1 MIVKRYMRSRFEQIQ
16 IDITTT
22 HSEIHLYNRWC
33 FLYLPHRRLLA
44 LPLCLKVARGHH
56 PFRGSF
62 SLLNGNLNLSELQ
75 GFMKSLESL
84 RMWAVTWLGSANHQ
98 PCRVF
103 RKNCISGSKYIIIVI
118 IQTRVWTRQEG
129 KDCVRTNDFMFYV
142 TIVRIISECDFFF
155 FKPTCLVFRKPKIVY
170 RNANYWWRNYLAK

>member
-1 MIVKRYMRSRFEQIQ
+1 MLLIPSSSSSSCTTPMPKSGKRSSSISRF
-16 IDITTT
+16 
-22 HSEIHLYNRWC
+22 SS
-33 FLYLPHRRLLA
+33 
-44 LPLCLKVARGHH
+44 
-56 PFRGSF
+56 PFSMGIWISR
-62 SLLNGNLNLSELQ
+62 N
-75 GFMKSLESL
+75 
-84 RMWAVTWLGSANHQ
+84 
-98 PCRVF
+98 CRVLWRALKAYECELSRDSDQRITSHVVSF
-103 RKNCISGSKYIIIVI
+103 AKIAFPVLNISLFIKSSVI

>member
-1 MIVKRYMRSRFEQIQ
+1 MRSRFEQIQ

-75 GFMKSLESL
+75 GLRRALKAYECELSRDSDQRITSHVVSFAKIAFPVLNISLFIKSS
-84 RMWAVTWLGSANHQ
+84 
-98 PCRVF
+98 
-103 RKNCISGSKYIIIVI
+103 VI

>member
-1 MIVKRYMRSRFEQIQ
+1 MMLLIPSSSSSSCTTPMPKSGKRSSSISRF
-16 IDITTT
+16 
-22 HSEIHLYNRWC
+22 
-33 FLYLPHRRLLA
+33 F
-44 LPLCLKVARGHH
+44 H
-56 PFRGSF
+56 PSQWEF
-62 SLLNGNLNLSELQ
+62 
-75 GFMKSLESL
+75 ESL
-84 RMWAVTWLGSANHQ
+84 GTAGFYEELKAYECELSRDSDQRITSHVVSFAKIAFPVLI
-98 PCRVF
+98 
-103 RKNCISGSKYIIIVI
+103 ISLFIKSSVI

>member
-1 MIVKRYMRSRFEQIQ
+1 MRSRFEQIQ

-75 GFMKSLESL
+75 GFMKSLKAYECELSRDSDQRITSHVVSFAKIAFPVLNISL
-84 RMWAVTWLGSANHQ
+84 FIKS
-98 PCRVF
+98 
-103 RKNCISGSKYIIIVI
+103 SVI

>member
-1 MIVKRYMRSRFEQIQ
+1 MRSRFEQIQ

-22 HSEIHLYNRWC
+22 HSEIHLYNSWC

-56 PFRGSF
+56 PFRGSSPF
-62 SLLNGNLNLSELQ
+62 SMGIWISRN
-75 GFMKSLESL
+75 
-84 RMWAVTWLGSANHQ
+84 
-98 PCRVF
+98 CRVLWRALKAYECELSRDSDQRITSHVVSF
-103 RKNCISGSKYIIIVI
+103 AKIAFPVLNISLFIKSSVI

-142 TIVRIISECDFFF
+142 TIVRIISDCDFFF

-170 RNANYWWRNYLAK
+170 RNANYWWRNYLVK

>member
-1 MIVKRYMRSRFEQIQ
+1 MEMIVIRYMRSRFEQIQ

-22 HSEIHLYNRWC
+22 HSEIHSHNRWC

-103 RKNCISGSKYIIIVI
+103 RKNCISGSKYIIIYQI
-118 IQTRVWTRQEG
+118 ICHNTDESLNKTGR
-129 KDCVRTNDFMFYV
+129 
-142 TIVRIISECDFFF
+142 
-155 FKPTCLVFRKPKIVY
+155 
-170 RNANYWWRNYLAK
+170 